1 MMKMKKI
8 ISEEFVVIP
17 DGRGG
22 IREKIPVRVPALL
35 NSKTGQ
41 VFLDVDS
48 VNLLDERKKEEMQRI
63 AMLDFLSTLISKPTY
78 AKKLSRYPIRQT
90 VTFNFS
96 FGAGEPPEVD
106 SEPCESSREF
116 AFA

>member
-1 MMKMKKI
+1 MKLKKI

-22 IREKIPVRVPALL
+22 IREKIPVRVPALQ
-35 NSKTGQ
+35 NPRTGQ

-48 VNLLDERKKEEMQRI
+48 VNLLDERKREEMQRI
-63 AMLDFLSTLISKPTY
+63 AMLDFLATLISKPTY

-106 SEPCESSREF
+106 SFSCDSSREL